1 MGDSPSSLSPAIWGS
16 KKNSTIWSGIAFVRA
31 IRKIIS
37 ESRISLRALKLLD
50 YRNPNFS
57 EDGRDGK
64 IRTCDP
70 LYPKQVRYQ
79 AALRP
84 D

>member
-1 MGDSPSSLSPAIWGS
+1 MRTLT
-16 KKNSTIWSGIAFVRA
+16 TI
-31 IRKIIS
+31 
-37 ESRISLRALKLLD
+37 D
-50 YRNPNFS
+50 YRNSNFS

>member
-1 MGDSPSSLSPAIWGS
+1 MRPYVTTLNMTQD
-16 KKNSTIWSGIAFVRA
+16 KF
-31 IRKIIS
+31 
-37 ESRISLRALKLLD
+37 SRISTKKFKRVHF
-50 YRNPNFS
+50 YN
-57 EDGRDGK
+57 GRDGK

-84 D
+84 DWLLY